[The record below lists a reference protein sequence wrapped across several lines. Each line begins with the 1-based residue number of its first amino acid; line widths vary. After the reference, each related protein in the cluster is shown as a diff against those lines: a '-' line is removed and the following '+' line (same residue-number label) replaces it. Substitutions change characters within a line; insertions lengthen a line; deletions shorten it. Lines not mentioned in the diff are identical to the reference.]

1 MTQKRRDI
9 QILRGLSVL
18 AVIGY
23 HFNEQIFQLGYLG
36 VDVFFVISGY
46 VILPKL
52 VRPTEDLSMSCFF
65 KDLRFFYQRRFW
77 RLFPAL
83 IHSIVISGFVLFLL
97 IPADYLDSIARQMLF
112 SSTFL
117 GNVGA
122 WKLSGNY
129 FNNLGNPFIHL
140 WSLGVEMQIYIAFP
154 ILVFLFGLIVI
165 KNQRFST
172 LILTI
177 LCSVAS
183 FLFFIIP
190 EISNEFYKSLGI
202 NSVETFKFYSPIDR
216 FWEFGSGGI
225 LALVLQ
231 KKVFIFRFIVF
242 VFTTSIIIR
251 LFFQFQNETIFT
263 MVTVVFTVIAIG
275 INIFDHTSKTFQE
288 IFKWIGDRSYSI
300 YLTHMPFIFI
310 LQSSPYFPQNQ
321 YFVNAVSALL
331 TFVLILIVG
340 DYIYRKSETRYIG
353 DSEYQKKEKWRPLRK
368 LYAHSS
374 LVYVMASLMILG
386 AEKNYLGFSTPPKH

>member
-165 KNQRFST
+165 KNQ
-172 LILTI
+172 
-177 LCSVAS
+177 S
-183 FLFFIIP
+183 F
-190 EISNEFYKSLGI
+190 
-202 NSVETFKFYSPIDR
+202 
-216 FWEFGSGGI
+216 
-225 LALVLQ
+225 
-231 KKVFIFRFIVF
+231 
-242 VFTTSIIIR
+242 
-251 LFFQFQNETIFT
+251 
-263 MVTVVFTVIAIG
+263 
-275 INIFDHTSKTFQE
+275 
-288 IFKWIGDRSYSI
+288 
-300 YLTHMPFIFI
+300 
-310 LQSSPYFPQNQ
+310 
-321 YFVNAVSALL
+321 
-331 TFVLILIVG
+331 
-340 DYIYRKSETRYIG
+340 
-353 DSEYQKKEKWRPLRK
+353 
-368 LYAHSS
+368 
-374 LVYVMASLMILG
+374 
-386 AEKNYLGFSTPPKH
+386 